1 MSVDVP
7 LLGKVPN
14 PVEDERDA
22 IMSLLGLHSGSA
34 TGNSTESHSSSHEG
48 DDAEES
54 EQSDDD
60 ESETGVASPVLKRHE
75 DDSSTGS
82 EAEKKRPRTTTSS
95 YGTARP
101 VYNHLDLSRRNNMGL
116 PLRRIG
122 KKRKHH
128 ASVDG
133 QFEDAQES
141 FLHSLASPYPAM
153 SPAQSSKYQDRSV
166 PPPPPHLI
174 QQTSNEFGTHAQKS
188 AELARHAL
196 AYQHRA
202 MMAETNGLYPSSR
215 IPAMMPSSNM
225 AEMYERRI
233 HMEAMMAF
241 QAKMH
246 FARQAGPPGIPP
258 PITGIPGAPI
268 SAPYGA
274 AAVHRR
280 TGSSVGGPPH
290 LSRPEASRG
299 SETDDDDSAKIGF
312 AMRPPSS
319 PQAHRVESEDED
331 DDPYKRDVPPTNQ
344 NRKPRNTIPFST
356 KERYERY
363 TPPPSWGKLIKVPK
377 MPPVPGDDKVKNPI
391 TEIHE
396 NDVLLGR
403 GGLTNTNPGNIKFR
417 KLVSKYRVH
426 YCTAPKGDKGALARY
441 LCNYVRAMHGR
452 FLAKA
457 PDDPSWYEVGDD
469 KAVSKC
475 GQALREG
482 TAEFNRKETE
492 SFGTN
497 V

>member
-7 LLGKVPN
+7 PLGKVPT
-14 PVEDERDA
+14 PVGDEREA

-34 TGNSTESHSSSHEG
+34 TGNSTESHSSSREG
-48 DDAEES
+48 DRAEES
-54 EQSDDD
+54 EQSEDD
-60 ESETGVASPVLKRHE
+60 ESETGVASPILRRHE
-75 DDSSTGS
+75 DDSSSES
-82 EAEKKRPRTTTSS
+82 EAEKSRPRTSGS
-95 YGTARP
+95 GIPGFGDVDSAR
-101 VYNHLDLSRRNNMGL
+101 SNNMGM

-128 ASVDG
+128 TSVDG

-141 FLHSLASPYPAM
+141 YLPSTSGPVMTPAHSHLHSH
-153 SPAQSSKYQDRSV
+153 SSSYSDRSV
-166 PPPPPHLI
+166 PPPPHLI

-188 AELARHAL
+188 AELARQAL
-196 AYQHRA
+196 AYQQRA
-202 MMAETNGLYPSSR
+202 MIAETSGLYPSPR
-215 IPAMMPSSNM
+215 IPTMMPSSNM
-225 AEMYERRI
+225 ADIYERRF

-246 FARQAGPPGIPP
+246 FARQAGPHSQGLPP
-258 PITGIPGAPI
+258 PVTGIPGAPLT
-268 SAPYGA
+268 AAYGA
-274 AAVHRR
+274 AALPRR
-280 TGSSVGGPPH
+280 SGPPPP
-290 LSRPEASRG
+290 SRPDIHRG

-312 AMRPPSS
+312 AMRPPLS
-319 PQAHRVESEDED
+319 PQANRVESEDED
-331 DDPYKRDVPPTNQ
+331 DDPYKREAAPIHQ
-344 NRKPRNTIPFST
+344 NKKPRNTIPFST

-377 MPPVPGDDKVKNPI
+377 MPPVPGDEKIQNPI

-441 LCNYVRAMHGR
+441 LCNYVRAMNGR

-457 PDDPSWYEVGDD
+457 PDDPSWYEVGDE